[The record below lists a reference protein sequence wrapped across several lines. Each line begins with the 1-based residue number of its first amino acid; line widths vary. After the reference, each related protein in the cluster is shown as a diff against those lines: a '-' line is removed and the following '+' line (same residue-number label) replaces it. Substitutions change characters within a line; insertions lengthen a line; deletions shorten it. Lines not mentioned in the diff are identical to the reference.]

1 MFNIYYEASDANILR
16 FYFRRHIIH
25 FDVTRE
31 TWSVLSRN
39 QLWEFRDAITSFIG
53 YKTIAWWPITRLRRQ
68 NPSPKQSQCTL
79 PHNKLSASRAI
90 SSKSRT
96 TLPVFASL
104 SLMFPLRSLCPKRR
118 ITWSTLSLTGTD
130 PEQQIPSLGLLCAP
144 SSHMWWKQQS
154 LLLPGRKYRMHHWW
168 PGKMRTTLSDWS
180 PVWKGNHTTVKSCL
194 YF

>member
-1 MFNIYYEASDANILR
+1 MSHV
-16 FYFRRHIIH
+16 RHGQYWVEINYGCLG
-25 FDVTRE
+25 T
-31 TWSVLSRN
+31 LSRLSLAIR
-39 QLWEFRDAITSFIG
+39 QLHDDL
-53 YKTIAWWPITRLRRQ
+53 LRGCAGKIHPQ
-68 NPSPKQSQCTL
+68 NNPSVHFHTTSYQP
-79 PHNKLSASRAI
+79 RAQI

-104 SLMFPLRSLCPKRR
+104 SLMLPLRSLCPKRR